1 MLFHIP
7 YLAYLGVAS
16 TAAVVVAGMMRFS
29 LLRTE
34 MRILLAFFIFFLF
47 VNLSSLFFSIK
58 LGNNLWFYHLGTL
71 IEFCSF
77 VFVFSFWQPTKKSR
91 LVLRLLIIVFFVVW
105 LLAKIFIEDFRHFDS
120 FTSSFRGA
128 LLVMIALYIV
138 NSLFQ
143 CEWQKPGRD
152 FRFWVLSAALI
163 YFTAD
168 VVFIALSNLIIN
180 LPQSDIVRLWSIHW
194 LIGILANMLYLVAFL
209 TDNLQEN
216 SHEPAVANS

>member
-16 TAAVVVAGMMRFS
+16 TAAVVVAGILRFS

-34 MRILLAFFIFFLF
+34 MKILLVFFIFFLA
-47 VNLSSLFFSIK
+47 VNILSLFFSIK
-58 LGNNLWFYHLGTL
+58 LGNNLWFYHFGTL
-71 IEFCSF
+71 IEFCAF
-77 VFVFSFWQPTKKSR
+77 VFVFSFWQPTKRSR
-91 LVLRLLIIVFFVVW
+91 LLLRLLIVGFFVFW
-105 LLAKIFIEDFRHFDS
+105 LLAKVFIEDFRHFDS

-138 NSLFQ
+138 NALFLQ
-143 CEWQKPGRD
+143 EWQKPGKD
-152 FRFWVLSAALI
+152 FRFWVLSAVLI

-180 LPQSDIVRLWSIHW
+180 LPQFDVVRLWSIHW

-209 TDNLQEN
+209 TGTAQGN
-216 SHEPAVANS
+216 SHEPAATNS